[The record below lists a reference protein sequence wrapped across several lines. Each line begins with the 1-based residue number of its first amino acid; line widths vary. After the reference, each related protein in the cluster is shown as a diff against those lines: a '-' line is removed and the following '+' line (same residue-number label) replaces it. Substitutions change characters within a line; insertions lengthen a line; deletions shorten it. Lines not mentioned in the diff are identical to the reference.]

1 MNPVLPHF
9 SNEDPKARVGRE
21 AHSHLVITRRG
32 HRQLSQAV
40 ARERESSQA
49 ECEAYRIRGS
59 AGQGATSV
67 APARV
72 PAEEPSDLEGEGRP
86 DTWKVLGLPWV
97 SPGVLCG
104 LLGSPVLDRAGGER
118 VNSCKVSGQRAR
130 LIGSVWKGFRHQ
142 AWSIRPKAEG
152 RF

>member
-49 ECEAYRIRGS
+49 ECEVYRIRGS

-72 PAEEPSDLEGEGRP
+72 PAEEPSDLEGKGRYMEGSGAA
-86 DTWKVLGLPWV
+86 LGQPW
-97 SPGVLCG
+97 G
-104 LLGSPVLDRAGGER
+104 LMWASGEPC
-118 VNSCKVSGQRAR
+118 S
-130 LIGSVWKGFRHQ
+130 
-142 AWSIRPKAEG
+142 
-152 RF
+152 